1 MFADDLIIMGQAQI
15 LEAQRMME
23 VMDIFCQIF
32 GQKLNSHKSRVWF
45 SKATDPNLKA
55 HLQAFLKAPTA
66 GPTELWVPLVAD
78 KPDHFQILIDKVHNR
93 LQLWQAQFLSHAG
106 KVLLIQSVIESI
118 INYTMSTTDIAV
130 SIRAQLKLAVRHFF
144 WGRVDNRRYMAL
156 IGWDKITLPK
166 ILGGL
171 GIRYIDNLNE
181 AFIDKNLWKL
191 LQNHNASWI

>member
-1 MFADDLIIMGQAQI
+1 MSPYLFILAMDKLSRLLRYQIQLGRIEGISFDRRSCALTNVMFADDLIIMGQAQI

-45 SKATDPNLKA
+45 SKAADPNLKA

-93 LQLWQAQFLSHAG
+93 LQL
-106 KVLLIQSVIESI
+106 
-118 INYTMSTTDIAV
+118 
-130 SIRAQLKLAVRHFF
+130 
-144 WGRVDNRRYMAL
+144 
-156 IGWDKITLPK
+156 
-166 ILGGL
+166 
-171 GIRYIDNLNE
+171 
-181 AFIDKNLWKL
+181 
-191 LQNHNASWI
+191 